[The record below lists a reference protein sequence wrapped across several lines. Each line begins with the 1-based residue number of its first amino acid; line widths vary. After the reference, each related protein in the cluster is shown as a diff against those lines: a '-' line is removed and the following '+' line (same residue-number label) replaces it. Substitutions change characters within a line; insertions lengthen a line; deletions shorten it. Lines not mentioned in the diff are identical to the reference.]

1 MSTIF
6 DYEFMRNAFYACT
19 IVGIVSGAVGYF
31 LVLRGQ
37 TFAGHALSHVGQVVH
52 NFLDEYAGCRR
63 RPVIRHRHEP
73 DFYVGA
79 LFQPGDFRERE
90 EVADRIDRCGPG

>member
-6 DYEFMRNAFYACT
+6 YSEFMRNACYACT

-37 TFAGHALSHVGQVVH
+37 TFAGHALAHVGRR
-52 NFLDEYAGCRR
+52 LSGECSRAGRTSSGRR
-63 RPVIRHRHEP
+63 RFDIA
-73 DFYVGA
+73 D
-79 LFQPGDFRERE
+79 
-90 EVADRIDRCGPG
+90 VAVTNAAGS